1 MPVVDREIIVNEEV
15 TGTIS
20 VAGAF
25 EPWLLTVDENTLVDI
40 YMYSETGAIDTH
52 VWLYEGDSA
61 SPTSPV
67 VNNNDDN
74 NAAVLAAV
82 SSEVLTGPV
91 GGRYNSAI
99 IQVPLSGGST
109 YSVVPRSYR
118 DRSTGDYH
126 LKVVGE

>member
-25 EPWLLTVDENTLVDI
+25 EPWLLTVDEDTIVDI
-40 YMYSETGAIDTH
+40 YMYSETGAMDTH
-52 VWLYEGDSA
+52 VWLYEQDSA
-61 SPTSPV
+61 NPRGPF
-67 VNNNDDN
+67 VNHNDDN
-74 NAAVLAAV
+74 NTAVLGAV

-118 DRSTGDYH
+118 DRGLSLIH
-126 LKVVGE
+126 I